1 MKIYQ
6 VVASLN
12 FGDAIGNDVVAKKH
26 VIEDMGIETE
36 IYASGIASKVT
47 EPGAYLLDDMPKVK
61 EDDIVIYHMGNGSPV
76 NHMVTELNC
85 RRIMVYHN
93 ITPYEF
99 FGIDNITSSENC
111 RVGLEDMRNHMK
123 GKFDSYIADSEF
135 NKSNMIE
142 MGYKAADIDV
152 IPVIVPFDDYT
163 QEPDADMVRKL
174 SDGVTNILFVGRIAP
189 NKKQEDIIRAFAY
202 YKEKVNPDSRL
213 ILVGSHDANGM
224 YYPDLVSY
232 VEQLGVE
239 DVIFPGHITFAEIL
253 AIYKTAH
260 VFLCMSE
267 HEGFCVPI
275 LEAMTFDVPI
285 IAYNACAVP
294 ETIGGASVVVDDKD
308 PVFLSKVIKEVT
320 ENQEMRS
327 MIIEA
332 QRRRLEDFRYEKIK
346 EDFQRYLRNFM
357 DRFPPLSHDDRKK
370 NYDKLYTLTEDNM
383 KAAGDTMKFSRNALH
398 TIAARESENADI
410 TALINSDCSVKEFIE
425 AAFITF
431 FNVMP
436 DEKDY
441 DFWEQEEQRTGRAVF
456 MRTLINYARESQDRI
471 NKGVRFKYNPYS
483 ANSAEQ

>member
-36 IYASGIASKVT
+36 IYAAGIAAKVT
-47 EPGAYLLDDMPKVK
+47 EPGAYLLDNMPKVN

-85 RRIMVYHN
+85 RKIMVYHN

-99 FGIDNITSSENC
+99 FGIDNISSSENC
-111 RVGLEDMRNHMK
+111 RIGLEDMKGHMK

-135 NKSNMIE
+135 NKSDMVR
-142 MGYKAADIDV
+142 MGYNESRIDV
-152 IPVIVPFDDYT
+152 IPVIVPFDDYK
-163 QEPDADMVRKL
+163 QEPDPDMVQKL
-174 SDGVTNILFVGRIAP
+174 SDGITNIIFVGRIAP

-202 YKEKVNPDSRL
+202 YKENVNPSSRL
-213 ILVGSHDANGM
+213 ILVGSHDVNGM

-232 VEQLGVE
+232 IDEIGVS

-267 HEGFCVPI
+267 HEGFCVPL
-275 LEAMTFDVPI
+275 LEAMTFDVPV

-294 ETIGGASVVVDDKD
+294 ETIGGAGVVVDSKD
-308 PVFLSKVIKEVT
+308 PVFLSKVIDEVV
-320 ENQEMRS
+320 NNREMRS
-327 MIIEA
+327 MITEA

-346 EDFQRYLRNFM
+346 DCL
-357 DRFPPLSHDDRKK
+357 
-370 NYDKLYTLTEDNM
+370 LYTSPSPRD
-383 KAAGDTMKFSRNALH
+383 S
-398 TIAARESENADI
+398 
-410 TALINSDCSVKEFIE
+410 
-425 AAFITF
+425 
-431 FNVMP
+431 
-436 DEKDY
+436 
-441 DFWEQEEQRTGRAVF
+441 
-456 MRTLINYARESQDRI
+456 
-471 NKGVRFKYNPYS
+471 
-483 ANSAEQ
+483 